1 MKKIISMV
9 LALVMVMGL
18 SVTAMAVDPVETKD
32 EQPGKVTVRIQD
44 IADGKN
50 YTGKIEVPATGDVTS
65 FADAT
70 ITDTYYVV
78 MDWTVKSTLTY
89 TVGQDGYKWNVY
101 GTSEG
106 SEVKLNGTKNTT
118 PPTHAR
124 YDVDGKWTGEAT
136 ITVNVANWSNVD
148 ITATPSW
155 ASGKKADNR
164 GVTKDMVIIGLDGL
178 GFTPIDSAAKG
189 KTPDSDAVTTANVT
203 PKTVFNKTIKTD
215 TTSECR
221 ITDGA
226 IIDTDNQQ
234 NAIIGTLTVT
244 IAKAAS
250 TPGN

>member
-18 SVTAMAVDPVETKD
+18 SVTAMAVEPVRTE
-32 EQPGKVTVRIQD
+32 ESGKVTVRIQD
-44 IADGKN
+44 LAGGKN
-50 YTGKIEVPATGDVTS
+50 YTGKIEVPATGKVTP
-65 FADAT
+65 FDASKT
-70 ITDTYYVV
+70 EDTYYVV
-78 MDWTVKSTLTY
+78 MDWTVQSTLTY
-89 TVGQDGYKWNVY
+89 TVNATDYKWNVY
-101 GTSEG
+101 GGGEG
-106 SEVKLNGTKNTT
+106 SEVKLNGTENTT

-155 ASGKKADNR
+155 ESGKETDNK
-164 GVTKDMVIIGLDGL
+164 GVTKNMVITGLDDL
-178 GFTPIDSAAKG
+178 GFTPIDSVAKG
-189 KTPDSDAVTTANVT
+189 KTPESDAVTTEDVT
-203 PKTVFNKTIKTD
+203 PKSVFNKTITTD

-226 IIDTDNQQ
+226 IGDTNNQQ

-244 IAKAAS
+244 IAKKTA
-250 TPGN
+250 TP

>member
-32 EQPGKVTVRIQD
+32 EQSGKVTVRIQD
-44 IADGKN
+44 ITDGKN
-50 YTGKIEVPATGDVTS
+50 YTGKIEVPATGKVTP
-65 FADAT
+65 FDASYT
-70 ITDTYYVV
+70 EDSYYVV
-78 MDWTVKSTLTY
+78 MDWTVQSTLTY
-89 TVGQDGYKWNVY
+89 TVNATDYKWNVY
-101 GTSEG
+101 GGGEG
-106 SEVKLNGTKNTT
+106 SEVKLNGTENTT

-124 YDVDGKWTGEAT
+124 YDVEGKWTGEAT

-155 ASGKKADNR
+155 ESGKETDNK
-164 GVTKDMVIIGLDGL
+164 GVTKNMVITGLNDL

-189 KTPDSDAVTTANVT
+189 KTPESLAVTATDVT
-203 PKTVFNKTIKTD
+203 PKSVFDKTIKTD

-226 IIDTDNQQ
+226 IGDTNNQQ

-244 IAKAAS
+244 IAKKT
-250 TPGN
+250 TP

>member
-32 EQPGKVTVRIQD
+32 EQSGKVTVRIQD
-44 IADGKN
+44 ITDGKN
-50 YTGKIEVPATGDVTS
+50 YTGKIEVPATGKVTP
-65 FADAT
+65 FDASQT
-70 ITDTYYVV
+70 EDSYYVV
-78 MDWTVKSTLTY
+78 MDWTVQSTLTY
-89 TVGQDGYKWNVY
+89 TVNATDYKWNVY
-101 GTSEG
+101 GGGEG
-106 SEVKLNGTKNTT
+106 SEVKLNGTENTT

-124 YDVDGKWTGEAT
+124 YDVEGKWTGEAT

-155 ASGKKADNR
+155 ESGKETDNK
-164 GVTKDMVIIGLDGL
+164 GVTKNMVITGLNDL
-178 GFTPIDSAAKG
+178 DFTPIDSAAKG
-189 KTPDSDAVTTANVT
+189 KTPESLAVTATDVT
-203 PKTVFNKTIKTD
+203 PKSVFDKTIKTD

-226 IIDTDNQQ
+226 IGETNNQQ

-244 IAKAAS
+244 IAKKT
-250 TPGN
+250 TP